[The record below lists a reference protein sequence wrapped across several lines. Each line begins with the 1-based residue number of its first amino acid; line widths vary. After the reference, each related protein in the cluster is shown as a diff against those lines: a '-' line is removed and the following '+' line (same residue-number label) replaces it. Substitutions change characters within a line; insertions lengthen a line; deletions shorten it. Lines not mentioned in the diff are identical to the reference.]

1 MKRRT
6 ADIESQQRAIEFY
19 QEENARLMERIDS
32 LLERIDILQARLD
45 KKDEC
50 ENNAVAVLREAFE
63 KQLREQKESYEKQL
77 ADMSAKMDHMAE
89 ANAGLASQ
97 ISDLMA
103 TASRHR
109 SKRFAPS
116 TEKRDLLNSK
126 PESRAQKEEECD
138 GSKDDDDRGGS
149 GSTTAAATEK
159 PAPKARKPSRRNPEP
174 DGEAHYDNVID
185 HYEEEDPIPENAHV
199 VEGADGSLYFD
210 VVTVTPARV
219 VCHRYHYR
227 RYVAKNPDTLE
238 EKFGDTLPEEVKAQ
252 RAAPRCVLSVALMA
266 FILTQKYAYH
276 LPKKR
281 VRMMLRDMGAHIP
294 KNTFYRFYEQGEDRM
309 LSLLGTAWRAE
320 LLNGRYFMVDET
332 VETVG
337 VDDKELGR
345 HYLSKY
351 LWEFYNRD
359 RNIVE
364 YVYDDGSR
372 GQKVLTDVFTDKAK
386 LMDLIISCD
395 GYNAYQ
401 LFDSEEYPNVKV
413 AGCWTHARRYIVE
426 SRESCTAI
434 CDHLLDLIGS
444 LFATEQECR
453 EAGMNEDSRLA
464 YRKVKSAPTIAKIKA
479 LVDQYATDAGL
490 MAISA
495 FRKAVTYIRN
505 QWAHLSTFLESGIPE
520 ISNNLSEQRVRP
532 IKLSLKNCQNVG
544 SPDAARRQAFLHSI
558 AETCRINGVVI
569 QGYLEMAFSKARSA
583 IDDVARRL
591 LLPHVWRP
599 EC

>member
-1 MKRRT
+1 M
-6 ADIESQQRAIEFY
+6 ESQQRATEFY
-19 QEENARLMERIDS
+19 QEENARLMERVDS
-32 LLERIDILQARLD
+32 LLKQIGELQAKLD
-45 KKDEC
+45 EKESSDDNTVSALK
-50 ENNAVAVLREAFE
+50 EAFE
-63 KQLREQKESYEKQL
+63 RQLKEQKESYENTIKELKRQL
-77 ADMSAKMDHMAE
+77 ADMSATMDRMAE

-126 PESRAQKEEECD
+126 PESRAQKEEESD
-138 GSKDDDDRGGS
+138 GGKDDSHNDRPGNASS
-149 GSTTAAATEK
+149 GASSGK
-159 PAPKARKPSRRNPEP
+159 PKARKPRRKNPEP
-174 DGEAHYDNVID
+174 EGEAHYDTVID
-185 HYEEEDPIPENAHV
+185 HFDENPIPENAHV
-199 VEGADGSLYFD
+199 VEGADGSLYYD
-210 VVTVTPARV
+210 VITVTPARV
-219 VCHRYHYR
+219 ECHRHHYK
-227 RYVAKNPDTLE
+227 RYVVKDPDTLE
-238 EKFGDTLPEEVKAQ
+238 EKFGDTLPEEIRAQ
-252 RAAPRCVLSVALMA
+252 RAAPRCPLSVELMA

-309 LSLLGTAWRAE
+309 FELLGAAWRSE
-320 LLNGRYFMVDET
+320 LLDGRYFMVDET

-345 HYLSKY
+345 RYLSKY

-359 RNIVE
+359 KNIVE

-372 GQKVLTDVFTDKAK
+372 GQKVLTDVFADKAK
-386 LMDLIISCD
+386 LMDFIISCD

-401 LFDSEEYPNVKV
+401 LFDSDEYPNVRV

-426 SRESCTAI
+426 SRESCREI

-453 EAGMNEDSRLA
+453 EAGMNEETRLA
-464 YRKVKSAPTIAKIKA
+464 YRKVKSAPTMAKIKT
-479 LVDQYATDAGL
+479 LVDHYATDEGL

-505 QWAHLSTFLESGIPE
+505 QWNHLSTFLESGIPE

-532 IKLSLKNCQNVG
+532 IKLSLKNCQNIG
-544 SPDAARRQAFLHSI
+544 SPEAAKRKAFLHSI
-558 AETCRINGVVI
+558 AETCRLNGVAI
-569 QGYLEMAFSKARSA
+569 QSYLEMVFTRARSA
-583 IDDVARRL
+583 IGDAARRL